1 MKPAKFPGV
10 LITAFLFFSCNDDY
24 RDTSRARQQLV
35 IPKESMQYDSG
46 FLSPAYVNKGT
57 ITQNTNL
64 SQPFTTPTDPLA
76 AQALAS
82 ITQKN
87 TGQPFDT
94 AATLLANGL
103 NPPHGYPGHRCDLK
117 VGEPL
122 NLKPEI
128 KTAKQELNPAHGQP
142 GHRCDIAVG
151 APLNSKPAIN
161 TAQNSAVPAL
171 KNGLNPAHGQ
181 PGHRCDIAVGA
192 PLDSKPVIVN
202 SAADQNIAAATNNS
216 IAADTVKVDSLKN

>member
-1 MKPAKFPGV
+1 MKSAKFPGV
-10 LITAFLFFSCNDDY
+10 LITAVLFFSCNDDY
-24 RDTSRARQQLV
+24 DRSGARQQLL

-46 FLSPAYVNKGT
+46 FLSPTYVSKRSP
-57 ITQNTNL
+57 TQNTNL
-64 SQPFTTPTDPLA
+64 SQPSETATNPSA

-87 TGQPFDT
+87 MDQPFDT
-94 AATLLANGL
+94 AAVLLANGL

-117 VGEPL
+117 VGEAL

-128 KTAKQELNPAHGQP
+128 KTTKPELNPAHGQP

-161 TAQNSAVPAL
+161 TAQTSAVPAL

-192 PLDSKPVIVN
+192 PLNSKPVTVSSAPNQSIPTAINSNIVG
-202 SAADQNIAAATNNS
+202 
-216 IAADTVKVDSLKN
+216 DTIKVDSLQN